1 MTEINGPDELNLL
14 LSFQADGTED
24 PGIDEDTGI
33 TVIDN
38 FEDGPK
44 AINYQS
50 DDISEEE
57 ITAAEILARKVF
69 EDLGLPYPE
78 EGNNG

>member
-1 MTEINGPDELNLL
+1 MNDDI
-14 LSFQADGTED
+14 LSFQVDATDD
-24 PGIDEDTGI
+24 PGIDENIGI

-44 AINYQS
+44 VINYK
-50 DDISEEE
+50 SEDLSTEDHEE
-57 ITAAEILARKVF
+57 ADVLARKVF